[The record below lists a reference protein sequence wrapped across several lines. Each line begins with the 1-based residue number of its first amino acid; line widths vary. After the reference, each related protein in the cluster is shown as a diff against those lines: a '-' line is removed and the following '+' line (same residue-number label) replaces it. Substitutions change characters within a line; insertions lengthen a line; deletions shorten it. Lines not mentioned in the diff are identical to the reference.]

1 MSRDAYTEEDYR
13 ELEERVVRLT
23 RANQRLSG
31 ALSIVLDTLDS
42 ENVAMLF
49 DRVLD
54 RITETFGADGTLVYF
69 AAPDGFHLR
78 GATDSLSRSVIPEFM
93 DFGRSI
99 ETLAAREGHA
109 LRLRVSPPD
118 AEMLRSGTL
127 SERTVVREDTQESF
141 SIETALLPPFAYSG
155 DGWCGSETA
164 AATLTFRSPDGVVA
178 NEQEFAGWGTLDYRL
193 PNGGTW
199 TVTLTMA
206 DGSTL
211 VSRIGYLKDLI
222 LLFR

>member
-23 RANQRLSG
+23 RANKRLSG

-69 AAPDGFHLR
+69 AASDGFHLR

-93 DFGRSI
+93 DFGRS
-99 ETLAAREGHA
+99 
-109 LRLRVSPPD
+109 
-118 AEMLRSGTL
+118 
-127 SERTVVREDTQESF
+127 
-141 SIETALLPPFAYSG
+141 
-155 DGWCGSETA
+155 
-164 AATLTFRSPDGVVA
+164 
-178 NEQEFAGWGTLDYRL
+178 
-193 PNGGTW
+193 
-199 TVTLTMA
+199 
-206 DGSTL
+206 
-211 VSRIGYLKDLI
+211 
-222 LLFR
+222 